1 MAQSGPSWHSQAA
14 IWHTELQDDRLYNR
28 MHITFQMVRNRD
40 SINSYPARL
49 LGAECLIYVHAEEAK
64 HLENGLCPSE
74 CGRFGTVEMAIWH
87 TQICLISES
96 LAQSL

>member
-1 MAQSGPSWHSQAA
+1 
-14 IWHTELQDDRLYNR
+14 